1 MDCLRIIEE
10 EITIEE
16 SSISVG
22 HSTSKQTNGNTT
34 TLYSK
39 VTANTKVVVVVVVV
53 VATGSAGAYTLVP
66 VKYLV
71 S

>member
-39 VTANTKVVVVVVVV
+39 VTANTKVVV
-53 VATGSAGAYTLVP
+53 
-66 VKYLV
+66 
-71 S
+71 